1 MVRLSVKKRS
11 EEMELKK
18 LLDDYEIG
26 GIGDIKKHTLRFHS
40 YRIGIV
46 EGMLTIFAEYT
57 SGQFPTVYKGYPS
70 GQELLIELCNLNLEL
85 RDKPLKEC
93 AEILIR
99 WSLENIHPYYHY
111 GDDVA
116 ALEQVNNDAD
126 QYWDM
131 LVNVIEC
138 YSISVKDMVQD
149 LEWLYTDTMTL
160 FAIRSLMEGKITDAQ
175 RIYGEVRV
183 PNEKNLLHAWYRA
196 DSVHRPLVLQ
206 DFIENI
212 PKLKMGLEYDLSTG
226 QIQLQPV
233 VKSVVDAAY
242 FGLAR
247 FMAVNANA
255 LDDYGGKTN
264 IAFCQ
269 ACGKAFIKRG
279 NRQKYCGT
287 LECQSVRNKLKS
299 KEHYYRERAKSDT
312 K

>member
-1 MVRLSVKKRS
+1 MDLKR
-11 EEMELKK
+11 ELT
-18 LLDDYEIG
+18 DYEIG

-40 YRIGIV
+40 YRIGTMD
-46 EGMLTIFAEYT
+46 GKLTIFAEYT
-57 SGQFPTVYKGYPS
+57 PGQFPKVYKGYPS

-85 RDKPLKEC
+85 RNKSLEKC
-93 AEILIR
+93 ARILIR
-99 WSLENIHPYYHY
+99 WSLENIHPYYFY

-116 ALEQVNNDAD
+116 YLEMNNDD
-126 QYWDM
+126 PNGFWDCMVNM
-131 LVNVIEC
+131 LESYRVFVE
-138 YSISVKDMVQD
+138 DMVQD
-149 LEWLYTDTMTL
+149 LEQLYTDTMTA
-160 FAIRSLMEGKITDAQ
+160 FAIRSLMEGKAADAQ
-175 RIYGEVRV
+175 RIYDGVCV
-183 PNEKNLLHAWYRA
+183 PEQQNLLREWYRT
-196 DSVHRPLVLQ
+196 DSAHRPLVLQ
-206 DFIENI
+206 RFVEKIS
-212 PKLKMGLEYDLSTG
+212 KLNMGLEYDLATG
-226 QIQLQPV
+226 QIQLQPS

-299 KEHYYRERAKSDT
+299 KEYYYRERAKSDT

>member
-1 MVRLSVKKRS
+1 M
-11 EEMELKK
+11 
-18 LLDDYEIG
+18 
-26 GIGDIKKHTLRFHS
+26 
-40 YRIGIV
+40 
-46 EGMLTIFAEYT
+46 TIFAEYT

-116 ALEQVNNDAD
+116 ALEQIDNDAD

-149 LEWLYTDTMTL
+149 LERLYTDTMTL

-183 PNEKNLLHAWYRA
+183 PDEVILPIKDEA
-196 DSVHRPLVLQ
+196 DLVC
-206 DFIENI
+206 D
-212 PKLKMGLEYDLSTG
+212 GLW
-226 QIQLQPV
+226 QIQNC
-233 VKSVVDAAY
+233 
-242 FGLAR
+242 F
-247 FMAVNANA
+247 
-255 LDDYGGKTN
+255 
-264 IAFCQ
+264 AF
-269 ACGKAFIKRG
+269 ATWNWTEDGFKVT
-279 NRQKYCGT
+279 GT
-287 LECQSVRNKLKS
+287 EL
-299 KEHYYRERAKSDT
+299 
-312 K
+312 

>member
-1 MVRLSVKKRS
+1 
-11 EEMELKK
+11 MELKK

-40 YRIGIV
+40 YRIGTV

-57 SGQFPTVYKGYPS
+57 SGQFPITYKGYPS

-85 RDKPLKEC
+85 REKPLKEC

-111 GDDVA
+111 GDDVT
-116 ALEQVNNDAD
+116 ALEQVDNDAD

-138 YSISVKDMVQD
+138 YSISVKDMVRD
-149 LEWLYTDTMTL
+149 LEQLYTDTMTL
-160 FAIRSLMEGKITDAQ
+160 IAIRSLMEGKITDAQ

-183 PNEKNLLHAWYRA
+183 PDEKNLLHAWYRA

-212 PKLKMGLEYDLSTG
+212 PKLKMGLEYDLPTG

-299 KEHYYRERAKSDT
+299 KEYYYREKAKGKT

>member
-1 MVRLSVKKRS
+1 MDLKR
-11 EEMELKK
+11 ELT
-18 LLDDYEIG
+18 DYEIG

-40 YRIGIV
+40 YRIGT
-46 EGMLTIFAEYT
+46 EDGKLTIFAEYT
-57 SGQFPTVYKGYPS
+57 PGQFPRAYEGYPS
-70 GQELLIELCNLNLEL
+70 GQELLIELCKLNLEL
-85 RDKPLKEC
+85 RNKPLEEC
-93 AEILIR
+93 ARILIR
-99 WSLENIHPYYHY
+99 WSLENIHPYYFY

-116 ALEQVNNDAD
+116 HLEMNNDD
-126 QYWDM
+126 PNGFWDCMVNM
-131 LVNVIEC
+131 LESYRVFVE
-138 YSISVKDMVQD
+138 DMVQD
-149 LEWLYTDTMTL
+149 LEQLYTDTMTA
-160 FAIRSLMEGKITDAQ
+160 FAIRSLMEGKEADAQ
-175 RIYGEVRV
+175 RIYDGVCV
-183 PNEKNLLHAWYRA
+183 PEQENLLREWYRT

-206 DFIENI
+206 RFVGKIS
-212 PKLKMGLEYDLSTG
+212 KLNMGLEYDLATG
-226 QIQLQPV
+226 QIQLQPS

-299 KEHYYRERAKSDT
+299 KEYYYREKAKGKT

>member
-1 MVRLSVKKRS
+1 MDLKR
-11 EEMELKK
+11 ELT
-18 LLDDYEIG
+18 DYEIG

-40 YRIGIV
+40 YRIGT
-46 EGMLTIFAEYT
+46 EDGKLTIFAEYT
-57 SGQFPTVYKGYPS
+57 PGQFPKVYKGYPS

-85 RDKPLKEC
+85 RNKPPEEC
-93 AEILIR
+93 ARILSR
-99 WSLENIHPYYHY
+99 WSLENIHPYYFY

-116 ALEQVNNDAD
+116 HLEMNDDDPNDFWDCMVN
-126 QYWDM
+126 M
-131 LVNVIEC
+131 LESYRVFVE
-138 YSISVKDMVQD
+138 DMVQD
-149 LEWLYTDTMTL
+149 LEQLYTDTMTA
-160 FAIRSLMEGKITDAQ
+160 FAIRSLMEGKAADAQ
-175 RIYGEVRV
+175 RIYDGVCV
-183 PNEKNLLHAWYRA
+183 PEQENLLREWYRT
-196 DSVHRPLVLQ
+196 DSAHRPLVLQ
-206 DFIENI
+206 RFAEKIS
-212 PKLKMGLEYDLSTG
+212 KLNMGLEYDLATG
-226 QIQLQPV
+226 QIQLQPS

-299 KEHYYRERAKSDT
+299 KEYYYRERAKRGT